1 VRIADM
7 IAALEA
13 RTALSPLRLVLRLD
27 AVVTGVNGLAYL
39 VAAGLLD
46 GLLGPTTGFLRVIGV
61 FLVAFAVGV
70 WSVSAPDTPRTAAV
84 EAVIVANAAWV
95 VASLALVLAG
105 WQHLTTAGAAWAV
118 LQAAAV
124 GAFAAL
130 QGWTLARR

>member
-1 VRIADM
+1 
-7 IAALEA
+7 
-13 RTALSPLRLVLRLD
+13 
-27 AVVTGVNGLAYL
+27 
-39 VAAGLLD
+39 
-46 GLLGPTTGFLRVIGV
+46 V